1 MYGRWPT
8 LWKNCFKNKRVKQIY
23 RSKTPLKKERNAMK
37 IGIIG
42 AGNIGSTAA
51 KLFVNAGHQVA
62 ISNSRGADSLNDLVA
77 DLGDN
82 AESAS
87 VEEAID
93 FGDIVFIAIPFG
105 KYKEIP
111 ADGFEGKIV
120 IDANNYYPDRD
131 GRFPELDDGTTT

>member
-1 MYGRWPT
+1 
-8 LWKNCFKNKRVKQIY
+8 
-23 RSKTPLKKERNAMK
+23 MK

-42 AGNIGSTAA
+42 AGNIGSTVA
-51 KLFVNAGHQVA
+51 KLFTRAGHQVA
-62 ISNSRGADSLNDLVA
+62 ISNSRGGDSLNDLVA

-82 AESAS
+82 AESVG

-93 FGDIVFIAIPFG
+93 FGDIVFIAIPFF

-111 ADGFEGKIV
+111 SSGFEGKIV

-131 GRFPELDDGTTT
+131 GHFPQLDEGEATSSELLEAHLPGARIVKGFNTIWSEHLKTL